1 MISAL
6 QSAVSA
12 LQAFGTKIDANSN
25 NIANSATPE
34 YKRTRVTLSDV
45 EPTGVRANVSKLETK
60 GPEIYE
66 QTTQGLELIE
76 QSNVE
81 LSREIPEMMLNTHFY
96 KANLKTIE
104 TTDEL
109 LSSVLDLK
117 A

>member
-34 YKRTRVTLSDV
+34 YKRTRVTLSNV
-45 EPTGVRANVSKLETK
+45 EPTGVRANASKLDTK
-60 GPEIYE
+60 GPEIYD
-66 QTTQGLELIE
+66 QTTHGLELIE
-76 QSNVE
+76 QSNVDLGRE
-81 LSREIPEMMLNTHFY
+81 LPEMMLNAHFY

>member
-12 LQAFGTKIDANSN
+12 LQAYGTKIDANSN

-34 YKRTRVTLSDV
+34 YKRTRVTLSNV

-60 GPEIYE
+60 GTEVYE
-66 QTTQGLELIE
+66 QTTDGLELTE
-76 QSNVE
+76 LSNVDLGRE
-81 LSREIPEMMLNTHFY
+81 LPEMMLNTHFY

-104 TTDEL
+104 TTDQL

>member
-34 YKRTRVTLSDV
+34 YKRTRVSLSDV
-45 EPTGVRANVSKLETK
+45 EPAGVRANISKLETQ
-60 GPEIYE
+60 GPKIYE
-66 QTTQGLELIE
+66 QTSEGLELIE
-76 QSNVE
+76 QSNVDLGRE
-81 LSREIPEMMLNTHFY
+81 LPEMMLNTHFY
-96 KANLKTIE
+96 TANLKTIQA
-104 TTDEL
+104 TDDL
-109 LSSVLDLK
+109 LSTMLDLK